1 MAIRNGIDVNKL
13 NDLIDF
19 IRANPEV
26 ANFQFKADTEWINGG
41 NSRTKIQTSSG
52 KPFTLE
58 ADELPILLGTGKA
71 PNAVQAVL
79 HALGSCLIVGFVY
92 NAAARGINVEA
103 VELAIEGDLDLHRF
117 LGISE
122 DVRPGYQNIRV
133 SCNVKCDAPR
143 ETVEELW
150 EYVQKTSPVMDIV
163 RNEIPVHISLEK
175 GNEAVKI
182 RAKAA
187 EAGEVSS
194 SD

>member
-1 MAIRNGIDVNKL
+1 MAIQNGIDVNKL

-26 ANFQFKADTEWINGG
+26 ANFQFKVDAEWINGG

-52 KPFTLE
+52 KLFTLE
-58 ADELPILLGTGKA
+58 ADEPPILLGTDKA
-71 PNAVQAVL
+71 PNAVQAIL
-79 HALGSCLIVGFVY
+79 HALGSSLIVGFVY

-103 VELAIEGDLDLHRF
+103 VELAIEGDLDLHGF

-122 DVRPGYQNIRV
+122 DVRPGYQNIRI

-150 EYVQKTSPVMDIV
+150 KYVQKTSPVTDIV
-163 RNEIPVHISLEK
+163 RNGVPVHITLEK
-175 GNEAVKI
+175 GSEAVKI
-182 RAKAA
+182 QAEAE
-187 EAGEVSS
+187 EAGEIGS

>member
-26 ANFQFKADTEWINGG
+26 ANFQFKVNTEWINGA
-41 NSRTKIQTSSG
+41 NSRTKIRTSDG
-52 KPFTLE
+52 KLFTLE
-58 ADELPILLGTGKA
+58 TDEPPILLGAGKA

-79 HALGSCLIVGFVY
+79 HALGSSLIVSFVY

-103 VELAIEGDLDLHRF
+103 VELAIEGDLDLHGF

-133 SCNVKCDAPR
+133 SCSVKCDAPR

-163 RNEIPVHISLEK
+163 RNEVPVHISLEK
-175 GNEAVKI
+175 GSEAIKI

>member
-13 NDLIDF
+13 NDLIEF

-26 ANFQFKADTEWINGG
+26 ANFQFKVDTEWVNGA
-41 NSRTKIQTSSG
+41 NSRTKIQTSNG
-52 KPFTLE
+52 KLFTLE
-58 ADELPILLGTGKA
+58 ADEPPILLGTGKA
-71 PNAVQAVL
+71 PNPVQVML
-79 HALGSCLIVGFVY
+79 HALGSCLIMGFVY

-103 VELAIEGDLDLHRF
+103 VELAIEGDLDLHGF

-122 DVRPGYQNIRV
+122 DIRAGYQNIRV

-150 EYVQKTSPVMDIV
+150 EYIQKTAPVIDII
-163 RNEIPVHISLEK
+163 RNEVPVHISLEK
-175 GNEAVKI
+175 GSESIKI

-187 EAGEVSS
+187 EAGEVSN

>member
-26 ANFQFKADTEWINGG
+26 ANFQFKADTEWTNGA
-41 NSRTKIQTSSG
+41 NSRTKILTSDG
-52 KPFTLE
+52 RLFTLE
-58 ADELPILLGTGKA
+58 ADQPPILLGTGKA
-71 PNAVQAVL
+71 PNPVQAVL
-79 HALGSCLIVGFVY
+79 HALGSCLIMEFVY

-103 VELAIEGDLDLHRF
+103 VELALEGDLDLHGL

-122 DVRPGYQNIRV
+122 EIRPGYQNIRI

-150 EYVQKTSPVMDIV
+150 EYVQRTSPVMDIV
-163 RNEIPVHISLEK
+163 RNGVPVHIAMEK
-175 GNEAVKI
+175 ENETVKMQ
-182 RAKAA
+182 AETE
-187 EAGEVSS
+187 EAGEAGS